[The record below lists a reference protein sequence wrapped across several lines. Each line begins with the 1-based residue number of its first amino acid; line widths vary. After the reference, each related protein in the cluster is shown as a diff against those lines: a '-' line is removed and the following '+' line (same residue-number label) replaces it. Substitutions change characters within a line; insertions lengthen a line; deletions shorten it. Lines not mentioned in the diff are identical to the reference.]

1 MKVARSNS
9 NPEII
14 EKLSDLDLRGR
25 QSCDPIPE
33 EETATKLSA
42 FNQVR
47 NLNKLKS
54 FLFGRINKQCPRLLV
69 GKIF

>member
-47 NLNKLKS
+47 NLNKMKEF
-54 FLFGRINKQCPRLLV
+54 FLRINKQCPRLLV